1 MRLPFATAR
10 GTLADALNSQRSMN
24 IDMNAAICELIDNS
38 LEHGGKNVWANIDYK
53 SEVGHE
59 SDIDKVIVVDD
70 GYGMDP
76 EKLAN
81 HLVIGFHD
89 EESEGTDRKFGKFGV
104 GAKYAFFNN
113 CTKSQVWSKTP
124 DGEWYKTE
132 FDLEDEYLKLPVIK
146 LFLEIAKSDTTG
158 LNDEEIV
165 DLINSQGFGYP
176 KPSIRENPPAE
187 HREMWGGL
195 SQGTFVLWTNFDRG
209 ELPFGMDEIEWNLGK
224 IYRKWIGEK
233 IVETEIEH
241 GELVSKVKN
250 NPNRANIW
258 FNGDPIKS
266 YDPLYRIP
274 FKEGDEIDEDYDRP
288 PLILKYDLNDD
299 LVQKYGKTQGLI
311 KIQFGLA
318 PKEWRK
324 HIGVSAA
331 SEENMIERRIQGEG
345 TSGNNK
351 AYWDS
356 RKISILRAGREV
368 ASIWDAHLIGTGR
381 AEATDRWWGLEI
393 DFEECLDEA
402 FNVQNVKSRIV
413 PVSDL
418 KKKIKDAV
426 SGTVAQMQREISDYF
441 DEIQNEEVAAER
453 RRVNE
458 QRRLAKIA
466 CEAEGGTWSNN
477 RCIMP
482 GDEEEDDEEEDTTF
496 TPDDEEPVINPDDA
510 PDLEDDD
517 EEETE
522 ETLRHIFGDNA
533 FVETIL
539 QRFDN
544 DERVVQVED
553 NFTKRVPQDTN
564 MMFEYKVR
572 GGKLLKVRYQNHPY
586 HKELKHNYEV
596 LENSL
601 LDLQEHID
609 GGELD
614 SETISNILNIM
625 SKAFIEVETIRDY
638 GINSALLGMG
648 NIQRADDDRR
658 RLMSDLVAKWS
669 EINLNLVDRLT
680 RNRE

>member
-38 LEHGGKNVWANIDYK
+38 LEHGGKNVWTKIDYK

-113 CTKSQVWSKTP
+113 CTKSQVWSKTT

-158 LNDEEIV
+158 LNDEEII

-209 ELPFGMDEIEWNLGK
+209 ELPFGMEEIEWNLGK

-233 IVETEIEH
+233 IVETEIED

-258 FNGDPIKS
+258 LNRDLVES

-274 FKEGDEIDEDYDRP
+274 FKEEDEIDEDSIWAP
-288 PLILKYDLNDD
+288 IILPYDLNDD

-311 KIQFGLA
+311 TIQFGLC
-318 PKEWRK
+318 PKEWRS
-324 HIGVSAA
+324 HIGASAR
-331 SEENMIERRIQGEG
+331 SEENMIHRRIQGGG
-345 TSGNNK
+345 TKTRYSKG
-351 AYWDS
+351 YWDS
-356 RKISILRAGREV
+356 RHVSILRSGREV
-368 ASIWDAHLIGTGR
+368 SSLWDVHLTGIGGIDDK
-381 AEATDRWWGLEI
+381 DRWWGLEI
-393 DFEECLDEA
+393 DFEECLDDA
-402 FNVQNVKSRIV
+402 FNVQNVKSRIG
-413 PVSDL
+413 PVKNL
-418 KKKIKDAV
+418 KKLIKDSIA
-426 SGTVAQMQREISDYF
+426 GTLDQMRTDISDYF
-441 DEIQNEEVAAER
+441 DEIKNREAAEER
-453 RRVNE
+453 RRLAE
-458 QRRLAKIA
+458 ERRQAKIA
-466 CEAEGGTWSNN
+466 CEDAGGTWNGS

-482 GDEEEDDEEEDTTF
+482 GDEEEDEEKETTF
-496 TPDDEEPVINPDDA
+496 IPDDEEGEINPEDV
-510 PDLEDDD
+510 PTLEDDD
-517 EEETE
+517 QEETE

-533 FVETIL
+533 LVETIL
-539 QRFDN
+539 QRFNN
-544 DERVVQVED
+544 DERVVHIED
-553 NFTKRVPQDTN
+553 NHLKRVPQDTN
-564 MMFEYKVR
+564 MMFEYR
-572 GGKLLKVRYQNHPY
+572 IQGGKLLKVRYQNHPY

-596 LENSL
+596 LNNSL

-609 GGELD
+609 SGELD
-614 SETISNILNIM
+614 SETISEILNVM

-648 NIQRADDDRR
+648 NIQGADDVKR
-658 RLMSDLVAKWS
+658 RLMSNLVAKWS